1 MLEVGFDAPGI
12 VKLAIA
18 KKGIVKNII
27 AEYRQDADA
36 PRLFFR
42 RRISP
47 SGRAINSKQAKYAP
61 DTR

>member
-1 MLEVGFDAPGI
+1 

-47 SGRAINSKQAKYAP
+47 SGRAASYKQAKYAP